1 MRDSDDHPSRY
12 EGTKEIPYV
21 FVGKRRSGK
30 SEFIIRECAYDRYG
44 VLVVA
49 DQQRK
54 MALIRLNDGPLKDVR
69 IVTASQ
75 LRDGHTLR
83 GMGRVNLYIDDMEDC
98 LRAIMS
104 NGCSPLHISAISIT
118 GRDVNSFQEKPMVN
132 NKQISEIEELKE
144 RVREF
149 SVTADLT
156 DS

>member
-1 MRDSDDHPSRY
+1 MRDTDDHPSRY
-12 EGTKEIPYV
+12 EGTKEIPDV

-49 DQQRK
+49 DQERK
-54 MALIRLNDGPLKDVR
+54 KHVLRAASDVPRSLNIL
-69 IVTASQ
+69 TASQ

-83 GMGRVNLYIDDMEDC
+83 GMSKVNLYIDDMEDC

-104 NGCSPLHISAISIT
+104 NGCSPLQISAMTIT